1 MDDELK
7 SLVDSLYSTILQTS
21 NKILSNCKKFNI
33 EILQLEDPSYD
44 EIAEQ
49 LTEVVEILHIISGDF
64 PYDAETFHIATKAK
78 EYTQNI
84 IDIAREIRRGNE
96 EALKVHISNFDRR
109 PFV

>member
-7 SLVDSLYSTILQTS
+7 ELVEELYSKIIATS

-49 LTEVVEILHIISGDF
+49 LIEVVEILHVISDGF
-64 PYDAETFHIATKAK
+64 PTDIEIFHKAYKAK
-78 EYTQNI
+78 EYTQSV

-96 EALKVHISNFDRR
+96 ESLKAHILNLDRR
-109 PFV
+109 PFI